1 MRTMRTIAVLNM
13 KGGVGKTTTVINL
26 AHILANDY
34 RRRVLVV
41 DCDPQCN
48 TTEFYGVKGEEC
60 INVSDLLQNQGESCW
75 IDCVVNISPYLY
87 LLPATTQLWQLDLTA
102 YLQGPPN
109 VMAFRDF
116 LAAVEED
123 NEVDVVL
130 FDCPPGFT
138 SASIAALSAAK
149 EVIIPLTVDGFA
161 FEGLSKLMPQ
171 LESMRKVNPALSVSG
186 VLITQWRNTELV
198 TKAEEELRKCNLP
211 VFAQTIRRTEK
222 VPESTVAKNPV
233 VEYSATSAATKD
245 YRMLAKEIFGEVP
258 DHGET
263 EA

>member
-1 MRTMRTIAVLNM
+1 
-13 KGGVGKTTTVINL
+13 
-26 AHILANDY
+26 
-34 RRRVLVV
+34 
-41 DCDPQCN
+41 
-48 TTEFYGVKGEEC
+48 
-60 INVSDLLQNQGESCW
+60 
-75 IDCVVNISPYLY
+75 
-87 LLPATTQLWQLDLTA
+87 
-102 YLQGPPN
+102 
-109 VMAFRDF
+109 MAFRDF

-161 FEGLSKLMPQ
+161 VEGLSKLRPQ
-171 LESMRKVNPALSVSG
+171 LESMRKANPDLAVSG
-186 VLITQWRNTELV
+186 VLITQWRNTEFV
-198 TKAEEELRKCNLP
+198 KEAEQALRQWDMP

-245 YRMLAKEIFGEVP
+245 YRMLAEEIFGEVP
-258 DHGET
+258 NHGET